1 MSEMTLIEING
12 VKMEVDLRQAKIV
25 HENLRVGTKIKI
37 LVKNDY
43 SEPAVWPGVI
53 VGFEPFPSM
62 PTIIVAYMDTSY
74 SGGLKFAHINST
86 SAKRYELVPSVDDE
100 LPIAKE
106 DVLSRFDRD
115 IDKKEAEL
123 NDLQSQRAFF
133 LRHFNAYFEHFATK
147 AE

>member
-1 MSEMTLIEING
+1 MSEMTIVEING

-25 HENLRVGTKIKI
+25 HENLRVGTKVKV
-37 LVKNDY
+37 LVRSDY
-43 SEPAVWPGVI
+43 SEPQVWPGVI
-53 VGFEPFPSM
+53 VGFEPFPSL

-86 SAKRYELVPSVDDE
+86 SSKKYELVPSVDDE

-115 IDKKEAEL
+115 IEKKEAEL
-123 NDLQSQRAFF
+123 GDLKAQRAFF
-133 LRHFNAYFEHFATK
+133 LRHFNTHFEQFATK
-147 AE
+147 A